1 MTAITDIETLIRDAD
16 PRIVDGHFVFA
27 SFPGARY
34 GDLASLKPL
43 AVIRET
49 EGLTMVLDQQAAHNA
64 GIDTGPAFRLISLN
78 VHSALDAVGLT
89 AAVSACLARHGI
101 PANMLAGFYHDHVLV
116 PSEQAEQALQALRG
130 MSSA

>member
-78 VHSALDAVGLT
+78 VHSALEAVGLT